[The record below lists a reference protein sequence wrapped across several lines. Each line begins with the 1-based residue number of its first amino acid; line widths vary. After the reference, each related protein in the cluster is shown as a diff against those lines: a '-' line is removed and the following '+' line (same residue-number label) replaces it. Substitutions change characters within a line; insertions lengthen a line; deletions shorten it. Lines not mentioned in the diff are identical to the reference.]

1 MSSVSNNPYR
11 IDIPDLSATVSSGP
25 TSPQHEKDAARAMSR
40 TNSWK
45 PSPLDRRHSYHQE
58 DQKHIQQ
65 ISAVQGIKE
74 CPGFSERK

>member
-1 MSSVSNNPYR
+1 MSPPSNNPFR
-11 IDIPDLSATVSSGP
+11 IDIPDLPATTPSGP

-45 PSPLDRRHSYHQE
+45 PSSLARRHSYHQE
-58 DQKHIQQ
+58 DQKHALQM
-65 ISAVQGIKE
+65 SGVQDIKE